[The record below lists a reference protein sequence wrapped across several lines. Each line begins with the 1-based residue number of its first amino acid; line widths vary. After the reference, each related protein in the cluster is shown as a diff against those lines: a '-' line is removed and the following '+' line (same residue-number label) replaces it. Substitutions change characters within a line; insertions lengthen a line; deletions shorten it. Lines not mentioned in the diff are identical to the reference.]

1 MEQAAPER
9 LIANRYALQATL
21 RRGRAGVVLRA
32 TDLVTGGAVAVEEIE
47 PQAETETERAARWS
61 RIVQGARAA
70 AAVNHPGALTLHDVL
85 LDGDRLY
92 VVTELVEAFTLSELI
107 ERHGR
112 LPPRRVA
119 GIGLHVL
126 DVLEAAHR
134 SGFAH
139 LDLQP
144 ASVLVTPDGAAR
156 LAGLGLTAVAPPAQ
170 PMPLPA
176 PEQARGEPAGPSAD
190 LWALG
195 ATMYTAV
202 EGEAPYGDGWAP
214 AADAVLYGEPRP
226 CEHAGPLAPVI
237 GALLARTPA
246 LRPAVAEVRRQLQ
259 EVAESAGGAVGA
271 AAAVGRAARARSRPG
286 PLPGWRQALDWLL
299 DRRRR
304 GLLLGVASA
313 LLALVSFALIVAVI
327 GDPAGSGVQRQAQGV
342 TTVPAPNTSATTS
355 TSTSTSTT
363 TPPST
368 VPALPAGWT
377 VFADDHAGFR
387 IAYPA
392 SWEVVGQGDHTA
404 EFHDRS
410 LPTFM
415 RVQWQDGPAGDPVAA
430 EQQSSQRHAGLHQ
443 GSYQQ
448 VRVEQTI
455 FQGRPAAMLE
465 FTFLGD
471 GQEPFR
477 ALELG
482 GDTPPGQG
490 GPGRWVAIGVFA
502 READWGVAQAIL
514 QTALGSFVPPPG

>member
-47 PQAETETERAARWS
+47 PQAEPETERAARWS

-119 GIGLHVL
+119 G
-126 DVLEAAHR
+126 
-134 SGFAH
+134 
-139 LDLQP
+139 
-144 ASVLVTPDGAAR
+144 
-156 LAGLGLTAVAPPAQ
+156 LGLTAVAPLAQ

-271 AAAVGRAARARSRPG
+271 AAAVGRAAAGAAARRRLGAARAGVIRADRGGHRRPGRLRGAAAGPGRDHRARPEHLGHHLDEHLHLHHHAAEHRPG
-286 PLPGWRQALDWLL
+286 AAGRLDRVRRRPRGLPHRLSGELGGRGPGRPHGRVPRPLAADLHARPVAGRARRRPGRGRAAVLAAARRPAPGELPAGPGRADDLPGPSGRHARVHLPRRRPGALPCPGARRRHPTGPGRPRPLGG
-299 DRRRR
+299 DRRVRPRGRLGRR
-304 GLLLGVASA
+304 P
-313 LLALVSFALIVAVI
+313 
-327 GDPAGSGVQRQAQGV
+327 GDPANR
-342 TTVPAPNTSATTS
+342 PRLLRP
-355 TSTSTSTT
+355 
-363 TPPST
+363 
-368 VPALPAGWT
+368 PAG
-377 VFADDHAGFR
+377 VS
-387 IAYPA
+387 PL
-392 SWEVVGQGDHTA
+392 EVGNSG
-404 EFHDRS
+404 
-410 LPTFM
+410 
-415 RVQWQDGPAGDPVAA
+415 
-430 EQQSSQRHAGLHQ
+430 
-443 GSYQQ
+443 
-448 VRVEQTI
+448 
-455 FQGRPAAMLE
+455 
-465 FTFLGD
+465 
-471 GQEPFR
+471 
-477 ALELG
+477 
-482 GDTPPGQG
+482 PGQPPAWSPSG
-490 GPGRWVAIGVFA
+490 AI
-502 READWGVAQAIL
+502 R
-514 QTALGSFVPPPG
+514 